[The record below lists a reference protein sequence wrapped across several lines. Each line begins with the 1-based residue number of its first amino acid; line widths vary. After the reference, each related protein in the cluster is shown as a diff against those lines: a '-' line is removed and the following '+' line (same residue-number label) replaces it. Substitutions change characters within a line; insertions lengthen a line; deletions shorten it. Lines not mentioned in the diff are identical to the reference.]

1 MASNRRLMPLLSKRK
16 VRNAATRTRQKQSA
30 VPRVR
35 RRDRFKVKA
44 EEEQKVEEEVVDKTP
59 PMPEGIERAL
69 RAMGSLVKHLR
80 SKQTGPVTVNV
91 ELLEINGEY
100 EWALQ
105 VRGIK
110 PPARWEGFRTLW
122 NNQCKPVWSSDW

>member
-1 MASNRRLMPLLSKRK
+1 MASNRRLKKSMRTEK
-16 VRNAATRTRQKQSA
+16 VR
-30 VPRVR
+30 RVR
-35 RRDRFKVKA
+35 RRDRFKNSA
-44 EEEQKVEEEVVDKTP
+44 KVEVEVEEVAVVTAP

-69 RAMGSLVKHLR
+69 QAMGTLVKHLR

-91 ELLEINGEY
+91 ELLEVDGEV

-110 PPARWEGFRTLW
+110 PPSMWEGFRTLW